1 MNNFYSIYI
10 NPKKDS
16 SIEQVE
22 NEMNKALD
30 WFRLNQSFWIVY
42 SSSDVDQWM
51 ARLKKLV
58 DPDGTLFIC
67 ELNIENR
74 NGWMTDKFWNWLKKN
89 INKSISKNS
98 T

>member
-1 MNNFYSIYI
+1 MDNFYSIYI

-16 SIEQVE
+16 NIEQVE
-22 NEMNKALD
+22 IEMNKALD

-89 INKSISKNS
+89 INKSISKK
-98 T
+98 